1 MLVFVIAF
9 AVFLVA
15 FAALSI
21 TWFFNRETI
30 KGSCG
35 GLASLLGDEGKQCG
49 CKKPCE
55 KRLKQLEQAAQ
66 GVSETRIDFKA

>member
-9 AVFLVA
+9 AVFLLA

-35 GLASLLGDEGKQCG
+35 GLANLLGEEDKQCG
-49 CKKPCE
+49 CKQPCE
-55 KRLKQLEQAAQ
+55 KRLKQLAQQAA
-66 GVSETRIDFKA
+66 GVSENRIDFKA